1 MVNLTSETLRVVQ
14 IIITLCI
21 MAILLGTIF
30 FLDYFKKHEKRSQFL
45 ALISSLYLLMG
56 SLLVIAVIEISAVM
70 TCPMEMLLFVTTIVF
85 MFVILGAILK
95 PELVRKG
102 KLRVVFLVLLLALF
116 IVMVVA
122 SVILWVEGSVDYDSL
137 HLGSILGLPALIL
150 VTTGTIIVIFD
161 EPKYAIYHGFSAGGA
176 WLLTLLNVI
185 LLFSLSR
192 DLMIGYSGWL
202 HALHIICGGVGLT
215 FGFASA
221 LFGISGQRR
230 LAKVTGY
237 TTLGCWWLAYFL
249 GFFIVYGNTS
259 TIILK

>member
-1 MVNLTSETLRVVQ
+1 
-14 IIITLCI
+14 
-21 MAILLGTIF
+21 MAILFGTIL

-45 ALISSLYLLMG
+45 ALISSLYVLMG
-56 SLLVIAVIEISAVM
+56 SLLVIAIIEISTVM
-70 TCPMEMLLFVTTIVF
+70 SCPMEILLFVATIVF

-102 KLRVVFLVLLLALF
+102 KLRVLFLVLLLVLF
-116 IVMVVA
+116 LLIIAA
-122 SVILWVEGSVDYDSL
+122 SVILWVEGSVTYDSL

-161 EPKYAIYHGFSAGGA
+161 EPKFTLFHGFSAGGA

-185 LLFSLSR
+185 LLFSLSK
-192 DLMIGYSGWL
+192 DLMRGYSGWL

-230 LAKVTGY
+230 LAKTTGY

-249 GFFIVYGNTS
+249 GFFITLAN
-259 TIILK
+259 L